1 MLKNL
6 FKTIFPDLCVGCKEL
21 LIKNETVLCVRCRH
35 DLPYT
40 LHHKNPINEAQ
51 LKFYG
56 IVPIENCFSML
67 YFHDEGIAKQLMH
80 QLKYKGQ
87 QEIGTL
93 LGNMY
98 YPELNDKFKHE
109 DPKYTF
115 EIIPVPLHKKRQKE
129 RGYNQV
135 TTFCKALSK
144 GLNIPV
150 NETLLIRNHYT
161 KTQTQKNKIARQ
173 KINDTLFEITETTTV
188 SNKHYILVDDII
200 TTGATLEACAKALL
214 RIPNTK
220 VSIVTMAFTET

>member
-6 FKTIFPDLCVGCKEL
+6 FKTIFPDLCIGCNGL
-21 LIKNETVLCVRCRH
+21 LIKNESVLCIHCRH

-40 LHHKNPINEAQ
+40 QHHKNPNNEAL

-56 IVPIENCFSML
+56 IVPIENCFAML
-67 YFHDEGIAKQLMH
+67 YFHNEGIAKRLMH
-80 QLKYKGQ
+80 QLKYKGK

-98 YPELNDKFKHE
+98 YPELEDKFKHE
-109 DPKYTF
+109 DSKTTF

-144 GLNIPV
+144 GLDITL

-173 KINDTLFEITETTTV
+173 KINDALFDIVETTSE

-214 RIPNTK
+214 RIPNAK